1 MLYILIALVLG
12 FCTPLQTA
20 ANSRM
25 RQLVSSAPLSTLIS
39 FAVSTIVLV
48 IVALIASIP
57 LMPSQQAFH
66 DAPWWSWFIGVIPLI
81 TITIAIHLFKEI
93 GQLQAMVIP
102 MFSQLLFSLCIDHFG
117 WFGARVMPLGWQ
129 RAIGAVLLIIGVTMV
144 VIIPRLNSSAKVDNG
159 GLRQLLWQLA
169 AVLSGCLSAVVGAI
183 LASLGQVIGSAIQA
197 TTVLFAIATVVMIV
211 FCCINGSVIKIRKAF
226 TNDGPWWI
234 WMGGILGA
242 IIVYGNAWLIPL
254 IGVSVFMMALLIGQL
269 LLSLLMERN
278 GWLGAPKKRISWI
291 QYVGILIML
300 AGVFLIKIYGAS

>member
-1 MLYILIALVLG
+1 MLYLLIALVLG

-25 RQLVSSAPLSTLIS
+25 RQLVSSAPLATLLS
-39 FAVSTIVLV
+39 FAVSTIVLI

-57 LMPSQQAFH
+57 LMPSQQALH

-129 RAIGAVLLIIGVTMV
+129 RALGAALLIVGVTLV
-144 VIIPRLNSSAKVDNG
+144 VIIPRLNSNATTGNG
-159 GLRQLLWQLA
+159 GLRQVLWQLA

-211 FCCINGSVIKIRKAF
+211 YCCLGGSIVKTRKAF
-226 TNDGPWWI
+226 TTSAPWWI

-242 IIVYGNAWLIPL
+242 VIVYGNAWLIPL
-254 IGVSVFMMALLIGQL
+254 IGVSAFMMALLIGQL
-269 LLSLLMERN
+269 LLSLLMERQ
-278 GWLGAPKKRISWI
+278 GWLGAPKKHISWT
-291 QYVGILIML
+291 QFAGILIML
-300 AGVFLIKIYGAS
+300 AGVFLIKF

>member
-1 MLYILIALVLG
+1 MIYMLIALVLG
-12 FCTPLQTA
+12 FCTPIQTA

-39 FAVSTIVLV
+39 FAVSTIVLI

-57 LMPSQQAFH
+57 LMPTPQAFH

-102 MFSQLLFSLCIDHFG
+102 MFSQLIFSLCIDHFG

-129 RAIGAVLLIIGVTMV
+129 RAIGALLLIVGVTMV
-144 VIIPRLNSSAKVDNG
+144 VIIPRLKSNTKADNG
-159 GLRQLLWQLA
+159 GLRQVMWQLA

-197 TTVLFAIATVVMIV
+197 TTVLFAIATMVMIV
-211 FCCINGSVIKIRKAF
+211 FCCLNGSVIKIRNAF
-226 TNDGPWWI
+226 TTNAPWWI

-269 LLSLLMERN
+269 LLSLLMEKH
-278 GWLGAPKKRISWI
+278 GWLGAPKKHISWT
-291 QYVGILIML
+291 QFAGILIML
-300 AGVFLIKIYGAS
+300 AGVFLIKF

>member
-1 MLYILIALVLG
+1 MLYLLIALVLG

-20 ANSRM
+20 ANSRV
-25 RQLVSSAPLSTLIS
+25 RQLVSSAPLATLIS

-57 LMPSQQAFH
+57 LMPSQQALH

-129 RAIGAVLLIIGVTMV
+129 RALGAALLIVGVTLV
-144 VIIPRLNSSAKVDNG
+144 VIIPRLNSNATTVNG
-159 GLRQLLWQLA
+159 GLRQVLWQLA

-197 TTVLFAIATVVMIV
+197 TTVLFAIATGVMIV
-211 FCCINGSVIKIRKAF
+211 YCCLGGSIVKTRKAF
-226 TNDGPWWI
+226 TTSAPWWM

-242 IIVYGNAWLIPL
+242 VIVYGNAWLIPL
-254 IGVSVFMMALLIGQL
+254 IGVSAFMMALLIGQL
-269 LLSLLMERN
+269 LLSLLMERQ
-278 GWLGAPKKRISWI
+278 GWLGAPKKHISWT
-291 QYVGILIML
+291 QYAGIIIML

>member
-1 MLYILIALVLG
+1 MIYMLIALVLG

-39 FAVSTIVLV
+39 FAVSTIVLI
-48 IVALIASIP
+48 IVALSASIT
-57 LMPSQQAFH
+57 LIPSPQAFH

-102 MFSQLLFSLCIDHFG
+102 MFSQLIFSLCIDHFG

-129 RAIGAVLLIIGVTMV
+129 RTIGAVLLIVGVTMV
-144 VIIPRLNSSAKVDNG
+144 VIIPRLKHNNSTDSG
-159 GLRQLLWQLA
+159 GLRKVLWQLA
-169 AVLSGCLSAVVGAI
+169 AVMSGCLSAVVGAI

-197 TTVLFAIATVVMIV
+197 TTVLFAIATVVMII
-211 FCCINGSVIKIRKAF
+211 FCCINGSVTKMPRAF
-226 TNDGPWWI
+226 TTSAPWWI
-234 WMGGILGA
+234 WMGGLLGA
-242 IIVYGNAWLIPL
+242 VIVYGNAWLIPI

-278 GWLGAPKKRISWI
+278 GWLGAPKKHISWV
-291 QYVGILIML
+291 QLAGILIML
-300 AGVFLIKIYGAS
+300 AGVFLIKF

>member
-1 MLYILIALVLG
+1 MLYLLIALVLG

-25 RQLVSSAPLSTLIS
+25 RQLVSSAPLATLIS
-39 FAVSTIVLV
+39 FAVSTIVLI

-57 LMPSQQAFH
+57 LMPSQQALH

-129 RAIGAVLLIIGVTMV
+129 RALGAALLIVGVTLV
-144 VIIPRLNSSAKVDNG
+144 VIIPRLNSNATTVNG
-159 GLRQLLWQLA
+159 GLRQVLWQLA

-197 TTVLFAIATVVMIV
+197 TTVLFAIATGVMIV
-211 FCCINGSVIKIRKAF
+211 YCCLGGSIVKTRKAF
-226 TNDGPWWI
+226 TTSAPWWM

-242 IIVYGNAWLIPL
+242 VIVYGNAWLIPL
-254 IGVSVFMMALLIGQL
+254 IGVSAFMMALLIGQL
-269 LLSLLMERN
+269 LLSLLMERH
-278 GWLGAPKKRISWI
+278 GWLGAPKKHISWT
-291 QYVGILIML
+291 QYAGIIIML
-300 AGVFLIKIYGAS
+300 AGVFMIKF

>member
-1 MLYILIALVLG
+1 MLYLLIALVLG

-25 RQLVSSAPLSTLIS
+25 RQLVSSAPLATLIS
-39 FAVSTIVLV
+39 FAVSTIVLI

-57 LMPSQQAFH
+57 LMPSQQALH

-129 RAIGAVLLIIGVTMV
+129 RALGAALLIVGVTLV
-144 VIIPRLNSSAKVDNG
+144 VIIPRLNSNATTGNG
-159 GLRQLLWQLA
+159 GLRQVLWQLA

-197 TTVLFAIATVVMIV
+197 TTVLFAIATVVIIV
-211 FCCINGSVIKIRKAF
+211 YCCLGGSIVKTRKAF
-226 TNDGPWWI
+226 TTSAPWWI

-242 IIVYGNAWLIPL
+242 VIVYGNAWLIPL
-254 IGVSVFMMALLIGQL
+254 IGVSAFMMALLIGQL
-269 LLSLLMERN
+269 LLSLLMERQ
-278 GWLGAPKKRISWI
+278 GWLGAPKKHISWT
-291 QYVGILIML
+291 QYAGIIIML
-300 AGVFLIKIYGAS
+300 AGVFMIKF

>member
-1 MLYILIALVLG
+1 MIYLLFALLMG

-39 FAVSTIVLV
+39 FAVSTIVLI
-48 IVALIASIP
+48 IVAIITSNPLI
-57 LMPSQQAFH
+57 PSQQAFH

-102 MFSQLLFSLCIDHFG
+102 IFSQLLFSLCIDHFG
-117 WFGARVMPLGWQ
+117 WFGAKVMPMNWQ
-129 RAIGAVLLIIGVTMV
+129 RVIGALLLIVGVTMV
-144 VIIPRLNSSAKVDNG
+144 VIIPRLKGNNTKTDNSTAR
-159 GLRQLLWQLA
+159 LLLWQAA
-169 AVLSGCLSAVVGAI
+169 AVFSGCLSAVVGAI

-197 TTVLFAIATVVMIV
+197 TTVLFAIATGVMIV
-211 FCCINGSVIKIRKAF
+211 FCSLNGSVVKIRKAF
-226 TNDGPWWI
+226 TTSAPWWM
-234 WMGGILGA
+234 WSGGILGA

-254 IGVSVFMMALLIGQL
+254 IGVSVFMMTLLIGQL

-278 GWLGAPKKRISWI
+278 GWLGAPKKHISI
-291 QYVGILIML
+291 VQILGIIIML
-300 AGVFLIKIYGAS
+300 AGVTLIKLY

>member
-1 MLYILIALVLG
+1 MIYLLFALLMG

-39 FAVSTIVLV
+39 FAVSTIVLI
-48 IVALIASIP
+48 IVALITSSP
-57 LMPSQQAFH
+57 LIPSQQAFH

-102 MFSQLLFSLCIDHFG
+102 IFSQLLFSLCIDHFG
-117 WFGARVMPLGWQ
+117 WFGAKVMPMNWQ
-129 RAIGAVLLIIGVTMV
+129 RMIGALLLIVGVTMV
-144 VIIPRLNSSAKVDNG
+144 VIIPRLKGNNTKTDNSTAR
-159 GLRQLLWQLA
+159 LLLWQAA
-169 AVLSGCLSAVVGAI
+169 AVVSGCLSAVVGAI

-197 TTVLFAIATVVMIV
+197 TTVLFAIATGVMIV
-211 FCCINGSVIKIRKAF
+211 FCSLNGSVVKIRKAF
-226 TNDGPWWI
+226 TTSAPWWM
-234 WMGGILGA
+234 WSGGILGA

-254 IGVSVFMMALLIGQL
+254 IGVSVFMMTLLIGQL

-278 GWLGAPKKRISWI
+278 GWLGAPKKHISI
-291 QYVGILIML
+291 VQILGIIIML
-300 AGVFLIKIYGAS
+300 AGVTLIKLY

>member
-1 MLYILIALVLG
+1 MLYLLIALVLG

-20 ANSRM
+20 TNSRM
-25 RQLVSSAPLSTLIS
+25 RQLVSSAPLATLIS
-39 FAVSTIVLV
+39 FAVSTIVLI

-57 LMPSQQAFH
+57 LMPSQQALH

-129 RAIGAVLLIIGVTMV
+129 RALGAALLIVGVTLV
-144 VIIPRLNSSAKVDNG
+144 VIIPRLNSNATTGNG
-159 GLRQLLWQLA
+159 GLRQVLWQLA

-211 FCCINGSVIKIRKAF
+211 YCCLGGSIVKTRKAF
-226 TNDGPWWI
+226 TTSAPWWI

-242 IIVYGNAWLIPL
+242 VIVYGNAWLIPL
-254 IGVSVFMMALLIGQL
+254 IGVSAFMMALLIGQL
-269 LLSLLMERN
+269 LLSLLMERQ
-278 GWLGAPKKRISWI
+278 GWLGAPKKHISWT
-291 QYVGILIML
+291 QYAGIIIML
-300 AGVFLIKIYGAS
+300 AGVFMIKF

>member
-1 MLYILIALVLG
+1 MLYTLIALVLG
-12 FCTPLQTA
+12 FCTPIQTA

-39 FAVSTIVLV
+39 FAVSTIVLI

-57 LMPSQQAFH
+57 LMPSPQAFH

-81 TITIAIHLFKEI
+81 TITIAIHLFKEL

-102 MFSQLLFSLCIDHFG
+102 MFSQLIFSLCIDHFG

-129 RAIGAVLLIIGVTMV
+129 RAIGALLLIVGVTLV
-144 VIIPRLNSSAKVDNG
+144 VIIPRLKSINKTDNG
-159 GLRQLLWQLA
+159 GLRKLLWQLA
-169 AVLSGCLSAVVGAI
+169 AVLSGCLSSVVGAI

-211 FCCINGSVIKIRKAF
+211 FCCINGSVVKIKRAF
-226 TNDGPWWI
+226 TTDAPWWI

-254 IGVSVFMMALLIGQL
+254 IGVSVFMMALLIGQF
-269 LLSLLMERN
+269 LLSLFMERN
-278 GWLGAPKKRISWI
+278 GWLGAPKKHISWVQI
-291 QYVGILIML
+291 AGILIML
-300 AGVFLIKIYGAS
+300 AGVFLIKF

>member
-1 MLYILIALVLG
+1 MLYTLIALIMG

-25 RQLVSSAPLSTLIS
+25 RQLVSSAPLATLIS
-39 FAVSTIVLV
+39 FAVSTIALV

-57 LMPSQQAFH
+57 LIPSPQAFH
-66 DAPWWSWFIGVIPLI
+66 DAPWWSWFIGIIPLI

-102 MFSQLLFSLCIDHFG
+102 LFSQLIFSLCIDHFG
-117 WFGARVMPLGWQ
+117 WFGSRVMPMTWQ
-129 RAIGAVLLIIGVTMV
+129 RAIGALLLIVGVTLV
-144 VIIPRLNSSAKVDNG
+144 VIIPRLKSNKATTDNG
-159 GLRQLLWQLA
+159 GLRQLMWQLA

-197 TTVLFAIATVVMIV
+197 TTVLFAIATVIMIV
-211 FCCINGSVIKIRKAF
+211 FCCVNGSVIKVSKAF
-226 TNDGPWWI
+226 TTNAPWWI

-269 LLSLLMERN
+269 LLSLLMEKH
-278 GWLGAPKKRISWI
+278 GWLGAPKKHISWT
-291 QYVGILIML
+291 QYVGIIIML
-300 AGVFLIKIYGAS
+300 AGIFLIKF

>member
-1 MLYILIALVLG
+1 MLIALVMG

-48 IVALIASIP
+48 IVALFASIP
-57 LMPSQQAFH
+57 LIPSQQSFH

-102 MFSQLLFSLCIDHFG
+102 MFSQLIFSLCIDHFG
-117 WFGARVMPLGWQ
+117 WFGSRVMPMNWQ
-129 RAIGAVLLIIGVTMV
+129 RAIGAALLIVGVTMV
-144 VIIPRLNSSAKVDNG
+144 VIIPRLKSKNATTDNG
-159 GLRQLLWQLA
+159 GLRQVMWQLA

-197 TTVLFAIATVVMIV
+197 TTVLFAIATGVMIV
-211 FCCINGSVIKIRKAF
+211 FCCLNGSVIKVRKAF
-226 TNDGPWWI
+226 TTDAPWWI

-269 LLSLLMERN
+269 LLSLLMEKH
-278 GWLGAPKKRISWI
+278 GWLGAPKKHISWT
-291 QYVGILIML
+291 QFAGILIML
-300 AGVFLIKIYGAS
+300 AGVFLIKF

>member
-1 MLYILIALVLG
+1 MLYTLIALVLG
-12 FCTPLQTA
+12 FCTPIQTA

-39 FAVSTIVLV
+39 FAVSTIVLI

-57 LMPSQQAFH
+57 LIPSPQAFH

-81 TITIAIHLFKEI
+81 TITIAIHLFKEL

-102 MFSQLLFSLCIDHFG
+102 MFSQLIFSLCIDHFG

-129 RAIGAVLLIIGVTMV
+129 RAIGALLLIVGVTLV
-144 VIIPRLNSSAKVDNG
+144 VIIPRLKSSNKTDNG
-159 GLRQLLWQLA
+159 GLRKVLWQLA

-197 TTVLFAIATVVMIV
+197 TTVLFAIATVIMIV
-211 FCCINGSVIKIRKAF
+211 FCCINGSVVKIKRAF
-226 TNDGPWWI
+226 TTDAPWWI
-234 WMGGILGA
+234 WMGGPLGA

-254 IGVSVFMMALLIGQL
+254 IGVSVFMMALLIGQF
-269 LLSLLMERN
+269 LLSLFMERN
-278 GWLGAPKKRISWI
+278 GWLGAPKKHISWVQI
-291 QYVGILIML
+291 AGILIML
-300 AGVFLIKIYGAS
+300 AGVFLIKF

>member
-1 MLYILIALVLG
+1 MLYLLIALVLG

-25 RQLVSSAPLSTLIS
+25 RQLVSSAPLATLIS
-39 FAVSTIVLV
+39 FAVSTIVLI

-57 LMPSQQAFH
+57 LMPSQQALH

-129 RAIGAVLLIIGVTMV
+129 RSLGAALLIVGVTLV
-144 VIIPRLNSSAKVDNG
+144 VIIPRLNSNATTGNG
-159 GLRQLLWQLA
+159 GLRQVLWQLA
-169 AVLSGCLSAVVGAI
+169 AVFSGCLSAVVGAI

-211 FCCINGSVIKIRKAF
+211 YCCLGGSIVKTRKAF
-226 TNDGPWWI
+226 TTSAPWWI

-242 IIVYGNAWLIPL
+242 VIVYGNAWLIPL
-254 IGVSVFMMALLIGQL
+254 IGVSAFMMALLIGQL
-269 LLSLLMERN
+269 LLSLLMERH
-278 GWLGAPKKRISWI
+278 GWLGAPKKHISWT
-291 QYVGILIML
+291 QYAGIIIML
-300 AGVFLIKIYGAS
+300 AGVFMIKF

>member
-1 MLYILIALVLG
+1 MLYLLIALVLG

-25 RQLVSSAPLSTLIS
+25 RQLVSSAPLATLIS
-39 FAVSTIVLV
+39 FAVSTIVLI

-57 LMPSQQAFH
+57 LMPSQQALH

-129 RAIGAVLLIIGVTMV
+129 RALGAALLIVGVTLV
-144 VIIPRLNSSAKVDNG
+144 VIIPRLNSNATTGNG
-159 GLRQLLWQLA
+159 GLRQVLWQLA

-211 FCCINGSVIKIRKAF
+211 YCCLGGSIVKTRKAF
-226 TNDGPWWI
+226 TTSAPWWI

-242 IIVYGNAWLIPL
+242 VIVYGNAWLIPL
-254 IGVSVFMMALLIGQL
+254 IGVSAFMMALLIGQL
-269 LLSLLMERN
+269 LLSLLMERQ
-278 GWLGAPKKRISWI
+278 GWLGAPKKHISWT
-291 QYVGILIML
+291 QYAGIIIML
-300 AGVFLIKIYGAS
+300 AGVFMIKF